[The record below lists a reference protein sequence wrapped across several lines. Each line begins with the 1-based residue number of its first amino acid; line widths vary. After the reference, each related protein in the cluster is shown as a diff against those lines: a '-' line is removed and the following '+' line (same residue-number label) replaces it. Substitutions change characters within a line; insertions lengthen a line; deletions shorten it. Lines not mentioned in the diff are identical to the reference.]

1 MLARSSPSSTVLSGK
16 SPPMAEVTPVT
27 VTAEEIAQMEKR
39 KELMLKIKE
48 EHLAALQFEGSI
60 WKELR

>member
-1 MLARSSPSSTVLSGK
+1 
-16 SPPMAEVTPVT
+16 MAEVTPVT

-60 WKELR
+60 WKELRWFFSVENTPVGK

>member
-1 MLARSSPSSTVLSGK
+1 
-16 SPPMAEVTPVT
+16 MAEATPVM

-48 EHLAALQFEGSI
+48 EHLAALQFEGTFGKNRDDSFL
-60 WKELR
+60 WKTDQ